1 MKYRNLGKSGV
12 NVSVIGHGT
21 WALGNDF
28 FGEVDEKKGI
38 EAIHAAVDHGV
49 NLIDTAPG
57 YGLNHEA
64 EIAVGKAVK
73 GIRNKVILSTKF
85 GIHRIFGE
93 YVKCLSPVVAKKE
106 LENSLTRLQTD
117 YIDIYTI
124 HWPDANFGIEDA
136 LEFLARLKKEGKIRA
151 AAVSNFT
158 VDEIKIAE
166 KTADIDCV
174 QPPCS
179 LFDRS
184 SFLNGVI
191 PYCRE
196 HNIGILTYGSLGGG
210 ILSGAFK
217 KPLEAQGKEQRS
229 GFYSYFR
236 EPLWTKCNKIIDV
249 LRQIAEN
256 RGVSVAE
263 VSINWVLAQDGVTS
277 ALLGTSSAT
286 NAALNTKAADWE
298 LSTGELDRI
307 NNAYNEIIG

>member
-1 MKYRNLGKSGV
+1 MKYRKLGKSGI

-28 FGEVDEKKGI
+28 FGEVDENRGI
-38 EAIHAAVDHGV
+38 EAIHASIDHGV

-57 YGLNHEA
+57 YGLNYEA

-73 GIRNKVILSTKF
+73 GIRDKVLVSTKC

-93 YVKCLSPVVAKKE
+93 YVKCLSPAVAKKE
-106 LENSLTRLQTD
+106 LENSLMRLQTD

-124 HWPDANFGIEDA
+124 HWPDANFGIEGA
-136 LEFLARLKKEGKIRA
+136 LEFLVQLKKEGKIRA

-158 VDEIKIAE
+158 LDEIKIAE
-166 KTADIDCV
+166 KIADIDCI
-174 QPPCS
+174 QPPCNI
-179 LFDRS
+179 FDRS
-184 SFLNGVI
+184 SVLNGVI
-191 PYCRE
+191 PYCE
-196 HNIGILTYGSLGGG
+196 KHNIGILTYGSLGGG

-256 RGVSVAE
+256 RGVSAAE

-277 ALLGTSSAT
+277 ALLGTSSAG
-286 NAALNTKAADWE
+286 NAALNAKAADWE
-298 LSTGELDRI
+298 LNTDELDTI
-307 NNAYNEIIG
+307 NKTYTEIMD